1 MNEIMLETITTT
13 ISWIVNNWGTVLILF
28 VLLEKVVKL
37 SPTKYDDIILDM
49 VIKPIF
55 YAIKGGK

>member
-1 MNEIMLETITTT
+1 MLETITEYTT
-13 ISWIVNNWGTVLILF
+13 WIINNWEVVLVLF
-28 VLLEKVVKL
+28 VALEKLVKII
-37 SPTKYDDIILDM
+37 PGKYDDIILDM

>member
-1 MNEIMLETITTT
+1 MLENITTT
-13 ISWIVNNWGTVLILF
+13 IAWIINNWGMVLLLF
-28 VLLEKVVKL
+28 VFLEKLVKVI
-37 SPTKYDDIILDM
+37 PGKYDDIILDM

>member
-1 MNEIMLETITTT
+1 MLETIIAT
-13 ISWIVNNWGTVLILF
+13 ITWIPNNWEMILVIF
-28 VLLEKVVKL
+28 ILLEKAVKVI
-37 SPTKYDDIILDM
+37 PGKFDDILLDM

>member
-1 MNEIMLETITTT
+1 MSRAMLDSITGTIA
-13 ISWIVNNWGTVLILF
+13 WIINNWEVVLVLF
-28 VLLEKVVKL
+28 VALEKLVKII
-37 SPTKYDDIILDM
+37 PGKYDDIILDM

>member
-1 MNEIMLETITTT
+1 MLENITATIA
-13 ISWIVNNWGTVLILF
+13 WIINNWGTVLVLF
-28 VLLEKVVKL
+28 VLLEKLVKVI
-37 SPTKYDDIILDM
+37 PGKFDDILLDM

>member
-1 MNEIMLETITTT
+1 MLDSITGTIA
-13 ISWIVNNWGTVLILF
+13 WIINNWEVVLVLF
-28 VLLEKVVKL
+28 VALEKLVKII
-37 SPTKYDDIILDM
+37 PGKYDDIILDM